1 MSEKKT
7 KAIKM
12 LVISELKWFQLLC
25 VTGFIFAA
33 TAPQTVDAQG
43 KPCLLFYINELKNIY
58 FHMVL
63 HLYFIGGF
71 INIYR

>member
-1 MSEKKT
+1 MNKIMCENKMSEKRT

-43 KPCLLFYINELKNIY
+43 KPCLLS
-58 FHMVL
+58 
-63 HLYFIGGF
+63 
-71 INIYR
+71 YR